1 MSITKLLR
9 GYPANNCLA
18 KTPTRPAR
26 ASSSGSILSSRDFRL
41 CHNGGW
47 WSVVGGWR
55 SEMAPGA
62 NHQPPTT
69 DHRPMFSKILI
80 ANRGEIAVRLIRA
93 CRDLGIA
100 PVAVYS
106 EADRQA
112 LHVRL
117 ADEAHFIG
125 PSPASQSYLAGDKI
139 IDAARRS
146 GAEAIHPGYGFL
158 SERAHFARAVTDAGI
173 KFIGPSPESIELMGD
188 KTNARVAAVKAGA
201 PIVPGSTEP
210 LPREAAARKVAG
222 EIGYPVMLKASAG
235 GGGKGMRVVRSDEE
249 MGAAFSMAAAE
260 ALSAFGDPS
269 VYIEKFIERP
279 RHIEIQILGDEYGN
293 VIHLG
298 ERECSVQRR
307 HQKVI
312 EECPA
317 SFNDPD
323 LRARMGEAAVMISR
337 AANYYSAGTI
347 EFLVD
352 AQRNFY
358 FLEMNTRLQVEH
370 PVTEMVTG
378 VDLAREQIRVAAG
391 EKLAIRQE
399 DVRWKGSA
407 IECRVYAEDP
417 DQNFLPSPGR
427 ITRLRVPAGPGVRDD
442 SGVYEGWEVPLFYDP
457 MISKLAT
464 WGATRGEA
472 IARMKRALGEYQI
485 GGIRTTIPFFLSV
498 LDDEEFARGEID
510 TGYIARFLERQN
522 AKAAANDGDDARIA
536 AAIVAAI
543 DITKR
548 SKVNAPAAPVE
559 RMSKWKMAGRIAWLN
574 NRRK

>member
-1 MSITKLLR
+1 
-9 GYPANNCLA
+9 
-18 KTPTRPAR
+18 
-26 ASSSGSILSSRDFRL
+26 
-41 CHNGGW
+41 
-47 WSVVGGWR
+47 
-55 SEMAPGA
+55 
-62 NHQPPTT
+62 
-69 DHRPMFSKILI
+69 
-80 ANRGEIAVRLIRA
+80 
-93 CRDLGIA
+93 
-100 PVAVYS
+100 
-106 EADRQA
+106 
-112 LHVRL
+112 
-117 ADEAHFIG
+117 
-125 PSPASQSYLAGDKI
+125 
-139 IDAARRS
+139 
-146 GAEAIHPGYGFL
+146 
-158 SERAHFARAVTDAGI
+158 
-173 KFIGPSPESIELMGD
+173 MGD

-210 LPREAAARKVAG
+210 LPSEAVAQKVGA

-260 ALSAFGDPS
+260 AQSSFGDPS

-298 ERECSVQRR
+298 ERECSIQRR

-317 SFNDPD
+317 SFNDAE
-323 LRARMGEAAVMISR
+323 LRARMGEAAVKIAR
-337 AANYYSAGTI
+337 AANYHSAGTI

-352 AQRNFY
+352 ARRDFY

-370 PVTEMVTG
+370 PVTEVVTG
-378 VDLAREQIRVAAG
+378 IDIASEQIRIAAG
-391 EKLAIRQE
+391 ERLTIKQKE
-399 DVRWKGSA
+399 VRWKGSA

-427 ITRLRVPAGPGVRDD
+427 ITRLRVPSGPGVRDD

-457 MISKLAT
+457 MISKLVA
-464 WGATRGEA
+464 WGASRDEA
-472 IARMKRALGEYQI
+472 IARMKRALGEYQV

-510 TGYIARFLERQN
+510 TDYIARFFERR
-522 AKAAANDGDDARIA
+522 KAGDAAQNDGDDSRVA

-543 DITKR
+543 NF
-548 SKVNAPAAPVE
+548 SKQSKAYPAVMPAG
-559 RMSKWKMAGRIAWLN
+559 RASKWKMAGRIASLDN
-574 NRRK
+574 HRR